1 MFKSTKSA
9 TANAMVNAK
18 ASCAASMAASVLVI
32 NALSIQLGVFL
43 ISLISILPDVRCN
56 GWHADSIQSNHIRRI
71 YACNILTNYF
81 NLRVQTCNT
90 CAHSNLNLICKLIY
104 VIQ

>member
-43 ISLISILPDVRCN
+43 ISLISLI
-56 GWHADSIQSNHIRRI
+56 SI
-71 YACNILTNYF
+71 
-81 NLRVQTCNT
+81 
-90 CAHSNLNLICKLIY
+90 ICICITENKNALWRGSSLA
-104 VIQ
+104 

>member
-18 ASCAASMAASVLVI
+18 ASCAASMVASVLVI

-43 ISLISILPDVRCN
+43 ISLISI
-56 GWHADSIQSNHIRRI
+56 
-71 YACNILTNYF
+71 
-81 NLRVQTCNT
+81 
-90 CAHSNLNLICKLIY
+90 ICVCIITENRNALWRGSSLA
-104 VIQ
+104 

>member
-32 NALSIQLGVFL
+32 KALSIQLGVFL
-43 ISLISILPDVRCN
+43 ISLISI
-56 GWHADSIQSNHIRRI
+56 
-71 YACNILTNYF
+71 
-81 NLRVQTCNT
+81 
-90 CAHSNLNLICKLIY
+90 ICICIITENKNALWRGSSLA
-104 VIQ
+104 

>member
-9 TANAMVNAK
+9 TANAMVTAK

-43 ISLISILPDVRCN
+43 ISLISLI
-56 GWHADSIQSNHIRRI
+56 SIF
-71 YACNILTNYF
+71 C
-81 NLRVQTCNT
+81 
-90 CAHSNLNLICKLIY
+90 ICIITENRNALWRGSSLA
-104 VIQ
+104 

>member
-9 TANAMVNAK
+9 TDNAMVDAK

-43 ISLISILPDVRCN
+43 ISLISI
-56 GWHADSIQSNHIRRI
+56 
-71 YACNILTNYF
+71 
-81 NLRVQTCNT
+81 
-90 CAHSNLNLICKLIY
+90 ICICIITENRNALWRGSSLA
-104 VIQ
+104 

>member
-18 ASCAASMAASVLVI
+18 TSCAASMVASVLVI

-43 ISLISILPDVRCN
+43 ISLISI
-56 GWHADSIQSNHIRRI
+56 
-71 YACNILTNYF
+71 
-81 NLRVQTCNT
+81 
-90 CAHSNLNLICKLIY
+90 ICICIITENKNALWRGSSLA
-104 VIQ
+104 

>member
-43 ISLISILPDVRCN
+43 ISLISIICICIITENKNALWR
-56 GWHADSIQSNHIRRI
+56 G
-71 YACNILTNYF
+71 
-81 NLRVQTCNT
+81 
-90 CAHSNLNLICKLIY
+90 SNLA
-104 VIQ
+104 

>member
-18 ASCAASMAASVLVI
+18 SSCAASMAASVLVI

-43 ISLISILPDVRCN
+43 ISLISI
-56 GWHADSIQSNHIRRI
+56 
-71 YACNILTNYF
+71 
-81 NLRVQTCNT
+81 
-90 CAHSNLNLICKLIY
+90 ICICIITENKNALWRGSSLA
-104 VIQ
+104 

>member
-43 ISLISILPDVRCN
+43 ISLIS
-56 GWHADSIQSNHIRRI
+56 
-71 YACNILTNYF
+71 
-81 NLRVQTCNT
+81 
-90 CAHSNLNLICKLIY
+90 LICICIITENMNALWRGSSLA
-104 VIQ
+104 

>member
-18 ASCAASMAASVLVI
+18 ASCAASMAASVLII

-43 ISLISILPDVRCN
+43 ISLISI
-56 GWHADSIQSNHIRRI
+56 
-71 YACNILTNYF
+71 
-81 NLRVQTCNT
+81 
-90 CAHSNLNLICKLIY
+90 ICICIITENKNALWRGSSLA
-104 VIQ
+104 

>member
-9 TANAMVNAK
+9 TGNAMVNAK

-43 ISLISILPDVRCN
+43 ISLISI
-56 GWHADSIQSNHIRRI
+56 I
-71 YACNILTNYF
+71 F
-81 NLRVQTCNT
+81 
-90 CAHSNLNLICKLIY
+90 ICIITENKNALWRGSSLA
-104 VIQ
+104 

>member
-18 ASCAASMAASVLVI
+18 ASCAASMVASVLVI

-43 ISLISILPDVRCN
+43 ISLISIICICIITENKNALWRGSSLP
-56 GWHADSIQSNHIRRI
+56 
-71 YACNILTNYF
+71 
-81 NLRVQTCNT
+81 
-90 CAHSNLNLICKLIY
+90 
-104 VIQ
+104 

>member
-18 ASCAASMAASVLVI
+18 ASCATSMAASVLVI

-43 ISLISILPDVRCN
+43 ISLISI
-56 GWHADSIQSNHIRRI
+56 I
-71 YACNILTNYF
+71 Y
-81 NLRVQTCNT
+81 
-90 CAHSNLNLICKLIY
+90 ICIITENRNALWRGSSLA
-104 VIQ
+104 

>member
-18 ASCAASMAASVLVI
+18 ASCAASMVASVLVI

-43 ISLISILPDVRCN
+43 ISLISM
-56 GWHADSIQSNHIRRI
+56 
-71 YACNILTNYF
+71 
-81 NLRVQTCNT
+81 
-90 CAHSNLNLICKLIY
+90 ICICIITENKNALWRGSSLA
-104 VIQ
+104 

>member
-18 ASCAASMAASVLVI
+18 ASCAASMAASVLGI

-43 ISLISILPDVRCN
+43 ISLISLI
-56 GWHADSIQSNHIRRI
+56 SI
-71 YACNILTNYF
+71 
-81 NLRVQTCNT
+81 
-90 CAHSNLNLICKLIY
+90 ICICIITENRNALWRGSSLA
-104 VIQ
+104 

>member
-43 ISLISILPDVRCN
+43 IYLISI
-56 GWHADSIQSNHIRRI
+56 
-71 YACNILTNYF
+71 
-81 NLRVQTCNT
+81 
-90 CAHSNLNLICKLIY
+90 ICIC
-104 VIQ
+104 VITENKNALWRGSSLA

>member
-9 TANAMVNAK
+9 TANAMVTAK

-43 ISLISILPDVRCN
+43 ISLISI
-56 GWHADSIQSNHIRRI
+56 
-71 YACNILTNYF
+71 
-81 NLRVQTCNT
+81 
-90 CAHSNLNLICKLIY
+90 ICICIITENKNALWRGSSLA
-104 VIQ
+104 

>member
-43 ISLISILPDVRCN
+43 ISLISIICICIITENKNALYRTGRRNGRCML
-56 GWHADSIQSNHIRRI
+56 RR
-71 YACNILTNYF
+71 LF
-81 NLRVQTCNT
+81 SPR
-90 CAHSNLNLICKLIY
+90 
-104 VIQ
+104 

>member
-9 TANAMVNAK
+9 TANAMVSAK

-43 ISLISILPDVRCN
+43 ISLISI
-56 GWHADSIQSNHIRRI
+56 
-71 YACNILTNYF
+71 
-81 NLRVQTCNT
+81 
-90 CAHSNLNLICKLIY
+90 ICICIITENKNALWRGLSLA
-104 VIQ
+104 

>member
-43 ISLISILPDVRCN
+43 ISLISIICTVSYTHLTLP
-56 GWHADSIQSNHIRRI
+56 
-71 YACNILTNYF
+71 T
-81 NLRVQTCNT
+81 
-90 CAHSNLNLICKLIY
+90 ICS
-104 VIQ
+104 V

>member
-43 ISLISILPDVRCN
+43 ISLISI
-56 GWHADSIQSNHIRRI
+56 
-71 YACNILTNYF
+71 
-81 NLRVQTCNT
+81 
-90 CAHSNLNLICKLIY
+90 ICICIINENKNALWRGSSLA
-104 VIQ
+104 

>member
-43 ISLISILPDVRCN
+43 ISLISV
-56 GWHADSIQSNHIRRI
+56 
-71 YACNILTNYF
+71 
-81 NLRVQTCNT
+81 
-90 CAHSNLNLICKLIY
+90 ICICIITENKNALWRGSSLA
-104 VIQ
+104 

>member
-1 MFKSTKSA
+1 MFKSAKSA

-43 ISLISILPDVRCN
+43 ISLISI
-56 GWHADSIQSNHIRRI
+56 
-71 YACNILTNYF
+71 
-81 NLRVQTCNT
+81 
-90 CAHSNLNLICKLIY
+90 ICICIITENRNALWRGSSLA
-104 VIQ
+104 

>member
-32 NALSIQLGVFL
+32 NALSIQLGVFFISL
-43 ISLISILPDVRCN
+43 ISLISI
-56 GWHADSIQSNHIRRI
+56 
-71 YACNILTNYF
+71 
-81 NLRVQTCNT
+81 
-90 CAHSNLNLICKLIY
+90 ICICIITENKNALWRGSSLA
-104 VIQ
+104 

>member
-9 TANAMVNAK
+9 TANAMVTAK

-43 ISLISILPDVRCN
+43 ISLIS
-56 GWHADSIQSNHIRRI
+56 
-71 YACNILTNYF
+71 
-81 NLRVQTCNT
+81 
-90 CAHSNLNLICKLIY
+90 LIFIICICIITENKNALWRGSSLA
-104 VIQ
+104 

>member
-18 ASCAASMAASVLVI
+18 VSCVASMAASVLVI

-43 ISLISILPDVRCN
+43 ISLISI
-56 GWHADSIQSNHIRRI
+56 
-71 YACNILTNYF
+71 
-81 NLRVQTCNT
+81 
-90 CAHSNLNLICKLIY
+90 ICICIITENRNALWRGSSLA
-104 VIQ
+104 

>member
-18 ASCAASMAASVLVI
+18 ASCAASMVASVLVI

-43 ISLISILPDVRCN
+43 ISLISI
-56 GWHADSIQSNHIRRI
+56 
-71 YACNILTNYF
+71 
-81 NLRVQTCNT
+81 
-90 CAHSNLNLICKLIY
+90 ICICIITDNKNALWRGSSLA
-104 VIQ
+104 

>member
-9 TANAMVNAK
+9 TANAMVTTK

-43 ISLISILPDVRCN
+43 ISLIS
-56 GWHADSIQSNHIRRI
+56 
-71 YACNILTNYF
+71 
-81 NLRVQTCNT
+81 
-90 CAHSNLNLICKLIY
+90 LICICIFTENKNALWRGSILA
-104 VIQ
+104 

>member
-18 ASCAASMAASVLVI
+18 ASCAASMAASALVI

-43 ISLISILPDVRCN
+43 ISLISI
-56 GWHADSIQSNHIRRI
+56 
-71 YACNILTNYF
+71 
-81 NLRVQTCNT
+81 
-90 CAHSNLNLICKLIY
+90 ICICIITENKNALWRGSSLA
-104 VIQ
+104 

>member
-18 ASCAASMAASVLVI
+18 ASCATSMVASVLVI

-43 ISLISILPDVRCN
+43 ISLISI
-56 GWHADSIQSNHIRRI
+56 
-71 YACNILTNYF
+71 
-81 NLRVQTCNT
+81 
-90 CAHSNLNLICKLIY
+90 ICICIITENKNALWRGSSLA
-104 VIQ
+104 